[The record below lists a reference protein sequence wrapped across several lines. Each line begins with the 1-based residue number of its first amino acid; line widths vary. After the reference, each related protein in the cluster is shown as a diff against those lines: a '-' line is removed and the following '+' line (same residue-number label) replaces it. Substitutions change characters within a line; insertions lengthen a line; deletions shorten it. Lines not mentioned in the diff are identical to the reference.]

1 MLPNEHLSEAK
12 KSLNEAFE
20 AAEEKTLSFILFS
33 LGNELYGTPLL
44 STREVI
50 KVRDIKPT
58 PYMVPHFKGV
68 INLRGQIVSVID
80 LRIKFQISIN
90 SDDPGLI
97 LIVETPFGLLG
108 AIVDNLVSVERVRK
122 EDLDQTAMVETRIP
136 TDFFL
141 GVAKLKDRLVNM
153 VDISG
158 CIHSEDLR
166 TISKVS

>member
-1 MLPNEHLSEAK
+1 MLPKESSNSKRTLD
-12 KSLNEAFE
+12 EAFE
-20 AAEEKTLSFILFS
+20 AAEEKILSFIIFS

-50 KVRDIKPT
+50 KVREIKPT
-58 PYMVPHFKGV
+58 PYMVPHFRGV

-80 LRIKFQISIN
+80 LRIKFQISVSN
-90 SDDPGLI
+90 EEPGLI
-97 LIVETPFGLLG
+97 LVVETPFGLLG

-122 EDLDQTAMVETRIP
+122 EDLDQTAVVETRIP

-141 GVAKLKDRLVNM
+141 GVAKLKDRLINM

-158 CIHSEDLR
+158 CVHSEDLR
-166 TISKVS
+166 AIAKVS